1 MEIVVEKLGYG
12 FGPWNVL
19 GSHVALEHR
28 RALGISGLAYV
39 LHQLPPDQRI
49 QDGITKA
56 LAGIF
61 ELSNVKQI
69 PIPTAQ
75 STGRTSLLEFSG
87 GASAEPRLQPEK
99 RLRKRVTVSRHRRPR
114 RRASTCKG
122 WSSAGNKAPG
132 PFGSCAM
139 RATRHLMAIRESF
152 SGRVAAQPSRH
163 PDLHIEVPR

>member
-39 LHQLPPDQRI
+39 LHQLSPDQRI

-99 RLRKRVTVSRHRRPR
+99 RSRKRVTVSRHRHHDGVLQLV
-114 RRASTCKG
+114 KG
-122 WSSAGNKAPG
+122 GAPQETKHLARSG
-132 PFGSCAM
+132 HARCA
-139 RATRHLMAIRESF
+139 
-152 SGRVAAQPSRH
+152 P
-163 PDLHIEVPR
+163 PDI